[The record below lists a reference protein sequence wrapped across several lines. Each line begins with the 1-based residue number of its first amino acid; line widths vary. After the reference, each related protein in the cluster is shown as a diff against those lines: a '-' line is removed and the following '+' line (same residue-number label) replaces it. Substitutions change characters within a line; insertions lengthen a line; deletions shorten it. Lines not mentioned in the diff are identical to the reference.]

1 MAVELGRGV
10 LEAVASM
17 EMSSGIRSSG
27 RWGWQMGRRGTWLRC
42 VWASVAC
49 ALSLITVG
57 GAASAVEK
65 AEAAQGPPV
74 HIALFVSSRKDL
86 CFDPGDISAIK
97 RFAAYQ
103 QRQINLRGGVAGR
116 PVQFR
121 IFDDERNDAKAIAN
135 MREALAERNTI
146 GLVGLSNSAR
156 AKAVF
161 DAVGEEIG
169 KSGIPFLADV
179 SVGSIFERYK
189 NVYTTRP
196 SQDEERAP
204 VMAAFVRSMGFKK
217 PAFVGTNSVFSDA
230 LGDGLKKLHSDGS
243 LISYHRINGTDGKLD
258 DAALARVVEDMSAN
272 TPDIV
277 YAAVGSRGLPALME
291 RLKTA
296 GIAPPLF
303 VTGRLD
309 TLPREVT
316 SEYPAPLY
324 QVAWDNLPDV
334 YNSRMRDIMAQY
346 PNANWVFEGKKI
358 KEAPGWAKGECKERD
373 GQVRNPFDPANLR
386 AIGTAA
392 RYVDMMELIARTVRR
407 MPRDTGIRTLRDRVT
422 AALAADYAVG
432 KGAFSGIFEN
442 WSFDPYMRTA
452 ARTPFV
458 LILPQNLGRLQLAPI
473 QFRRARDGGFDPI
486 STLYADVDLIKA
498 HRVDDSAKS
507 FAAEFY
513 LAMRDNADLSIEKIE
528 FANAFV
534 DPSSGG
540 RQISVETVHGG
551 GRNGMFPPGMRIYKI
566 VGRFLFDPRL
576 AEYPF
581 DTQTFSIDIQ
591 PKNGSTAFIVQP
603 PPAELRDKRV
613 ITDGW
618 ETIDQYVGFSE
629 EFVPLVDSFT
639 HQASIAP
646 FYSASF
652 VWQMRRETTD
662 YFLRVVVPLAFILCV
677 AYLAYFIPLSRF
689 DSIVAIQV
697 TALLSAV
704 ALYISLPKIEADRAT
719 LSDRIFLFDYLMVSI
734 MIAITI
740 LRINP
745 FVETRKWMRGTLGI
759 SHILIIPVVVAA
771 AAFYVYGKSIAG
783 H

>member
-1 MAVELGRGV
+1 
-10 LEAVASM
+10 
-17 EMSSGIRSSG
+17 MSVTG
-27 RWGWQMGRRGTWLRC
+27 
-42 VWASVAC
+42 
-49 ALSLITVG
+49 ALLLTAG
-57 GAASAVEK
+57 GGSANAVEK
-65 AEAAQGPPV
+65 AEAAQGPPL
-74 HIALFVSSRKDL
+74 HIALFVSSRSDL
-86 CFDPGDISAIK
+86 CYDPGDISAIK

-103 QRQINLRGGVAGR
+103 QRQINLRGGIAGR
-116 PVQFR
+116 PLKFR
-121 IFDDERNDAKAIAN
+121 IFDDERSEAKAIAN

-146 GLVGLSNSAR
+146 GLIGLSNSAR

-161 DAVGEEIG
+161 DALGNEIG
-169 KSGIPFLADV
+169 KSGIPFLADI

-217 PAFVGTNSVFSDA
+217 PAFIGTAGSVFSDA
-230 LGDGLKKLHSDGS
+230 LGDGLKRLHEDGV
-243 LISYHRINGTDGKLD
+243 LVADHRITTVEGKPD
-258 DAALARVVEDMSAN
+258 DAALARVVADLAAN
-272 TPDIV
+272 PPDIV
-277 YAAVGSRGLPALME
+277 YAALGSRGLPALME
-291 RLKTA
+291 RLTA
-296 GIAPPLF
+296 AGLAPPLF

-316 SEYPAPLY
+316 SDYPAPLY

-334 YNSRMRDIMAQY
+334 YNARMRGIMAEY

-358 KEAPGWAKGECKERD
+358 KEAPGWSKGECKERD
-373 GQVRNPFDPANLR
+373 DAAAHNPFDAANLR

-392 RYVDMMELIARTVRR
+392 RYADMMELIARTVRR
-407 MPRDTGIRTLRDRVT
+407 MPRDTDMSTLRKRIT
-422 AALAADYAVG
+422 TALAADYAVG
-432 KGAFSGIFEN
+432 KGAFRGTFEN

-452 ARTPFV
+452 ARTPFI

-473 QFRRARDGGFDPI
+473 QFRRAKDGGFDPI
-486 STLYADVDLIKA
+486 STLYADIDLIKA
-498 HRVDDSAKS
+498 HRIDDSAKS
-507 FAAEFY
+507 FIAEFY
-513 LAMRDNADLSIEKIE
+513 LAIRDNADLSIEKIE
-528 FANAFV
+528 FANAFI
-534 DPSSGG
+534 DPSSQG
-540 RQISVETVHGG
+540 RHISIETVHGG
-551 GRNGMFPPGMRIYKI
+551 GRNGMFPPGMKIYKV
-566 VGRFLFDPRL
+566 VGRFLFDPKL
-576 AEYPF
+576 AEFPF

-591 PKNGSTAFIVQP
+591 PKSGASAFMVQP
-603 PPAELRDKRV
+603 PPAELRDRRV
-613 ITDGW
+613 LTDGW
-618 ETIDQYVGFSE
+618 EPIDQYVGFSE

-639 HQASIAP
+639 HQASMAP

-704 ALYISLPKIEADRAT
+704 ALYISLPKVDADRAT

-745 FVETRKWMRGTLGI
+745 FVETRRWMRGTLGI
-759 SHILIIPVVVAA
+759 SHILIIPLVVAA

-783 H
+783 R

>member
-1 MAVELGRGV
+1 VVGALFMTA
-10 LEAVASM
+10 EAGSAK
-17 EMSSGIRSSG
+17 
-27 RWGWQMGRRGTWLRC
+27 
-42 VWASVAC
+42 
-49 ALSLITVG
+49 
-57 GAASAVEK
+57 AATEAQ
-65 AEAAQGPPV
+65 AAQGPPV
-74 HIALFVSSRKDL
+74 HIALFVSSRNDL
-86 CFDPGDISAIK
+86 CHDPGDIAAIK

-116 PVQFR
+116 PIKFR
-121 IFDDERNDAKAIAN
+121 VFDDERSDAKAVAN

-146 GLVGLSNSAR
+146 GLIGLSNSAR

-161 DAVGEEIG
+161 DALGGDIA
-169 KSGIPFLADV
+169 KSGIPFLSDISV
-179 SVGSIFERYK
+179 SSLFERHK

-204 VMAAFVRSMGFKK
+204 VMAAFVRSMGYKK
-217 PAFVGTNSVFSDA
+217 PAFIGTANAVFSDA
-230 LGDGLKKLHSDGS
+230 LGDSLKKLHEDGT
-243 LISYHRINGTDGKLD
+243 LIADHRIAAVDGKLD
-258 DAALARVVEDMSAN
+258 DEALTRAVTELAANPPDIIYAAL
-272 TPDIV
+272 
-277 YAAVGSRGLPALME
+277 GSRGLPALME

-296 GIAPPLF
+296 GLAPPLI
-303 VTGRLD
+303 VSGRLD
-309 TLPREVT
+309 TLPRETT
-316 SEYPAPLY
+316 SDYPAPLY
-324 QVAWDNLPDV
+324 QLAWDNLPDV
-334 YNSRMRDIMAQY
+334 YNNRMRQIMAEY

-373 GQVRNPFDPANLR
+373 DRAARNPLDAANLR

-392 RYVDMMELIARTVRR
+392 RYADMMELIARTVRR
-407 MPRDTGIRTLRDRVT
+407 MPRDTDIRTLRDRVT
-422 AALAADYAVG
+422 SALAAEYAVG
-432 KGAFSGIFEN
+432 RGAFRGTFEN

-452 ARTPFV
+452 TRTPFI
-458 LILPQNLGRLQLAPI
+458 LMLPQNLGRLQLAPI
-473 QFRRARDGGFDPI
+473 QFRRTRDGGFDPI
-486 STLYADVDLIKA
+486 STLYADIDMIKA
-498 HRVDDSAKS
+498 HRVDDSAKA

-513 LAMRDNADLSIEKIE
+513 LAIRDNAELGIDKID
-528 FANAFV
+528 FSNAFI

-540 RQISVETVHGG
+540 RQISIETVHGG
-551 GRNGMFPPGMRIYKI
+551 GRNGMFPPGMRIYKV
-566 VGRFLFDPRL
+566 VGRFLFDPKL

-581 DTQTFSIDIQ
+581 DSQTFSIDLQ
-591 PKNGSTAFIVQP
+591 PKSGATAFIVQP
-603 PPAELRDKRV
+603 PPAELRDRRV

-618 ETIDQYVGFSE
+618 EQVDQYVGFTE

-646 FYSASF
+646 FYGASF

-662 YFLRVVVPLAFILCV
+662 YFLRVVVPLAFILSV

-719 LSDRIFLFDYLMVSI
+719 LSDRIFLFDYLMVSV

-745 FVETRKWMRGTLGI
+745 FVETRKWLRGTLGV
-759 SHILIIPVVVAA
+759 SHILIIPLVVGAV
-771 AAFYVYGKSIAG
+771 AFYVYGKSIAG
-783 H
+783 R